1 MPVDGRDYFARI
13 MTQLAE
19 ELPDL
24 AGQLKQ
30 EVRHGRVASEQR
42 LRQEGEYEARASRLA
57 EAELPPLGK
66 TDIAVLP
73 YTDDERVELVRS
85 ALLTL
90 AKTMYA
96 SRKAA
101 LDIASTRG
109 MELTIE
115 FGDPELESISYLDL
129 KAETERARVALTTV
143 RELLSGDSDVVMG
156 SIQ

>member
-1 MPVDGRDYFARI
+1 MSVGSSDHFAQI
-13 MTQLAE
+13 MEQLGE
-19 ELPDL
+19 ELPNL
-24 AGQLKQ
+24 ADQLKQ
-30 EVRHGRVASEQR
+30 EVRQGRVASEQR

-66 TDIAVLP
+66 ADIAVLP
-73 YTDDERVELVRS
+73 YTDDERMELVRS

-90 AKTMYA
+90 AETMYA

-101 LDIASTRG
+101 LDIASKRE
-109 MELTIE
+109 MDLTIE

-129 KAETERARVALTTV
+129 IAETELARVALTTV
-143 RELLSGDSDVVMG
+143 RGPLSEDSDVAMG